1 MWERERERDR
11 EFCDG
16 KRERKMN
23 FCDVVVEIPTQNIQ
37 ERGERKKLRNC
48 SNGVAEIGGER
59 REKKLIRIMG
69 VAENWGRG
77 KRKKKLNRNYDKR
90 VSENWRTERKKLN
103 RNNGYPT

>member
-1 MWERERERDR
+1 MKFCVCVCERERERER

-48 SNGVAEIGGER
+48 SNGVAEIGGQ
-59 REKKLIRIMG
+59 REK
-69 VAENWGRG
+69 N
-77 KRKKKLNRNYDKR
+77 
-90 VSENWRTERKKLN
+90 
-103 RNNGYPT
+103 